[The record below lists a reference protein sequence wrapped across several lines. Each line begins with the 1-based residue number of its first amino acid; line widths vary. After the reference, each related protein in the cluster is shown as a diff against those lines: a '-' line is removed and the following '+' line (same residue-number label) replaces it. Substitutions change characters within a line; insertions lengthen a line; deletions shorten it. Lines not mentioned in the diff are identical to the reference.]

1 MLEALDGAQVEADL
15 VRVDDARGAVVLAHP
30 HPLFGGDRFNPVID
44 ALFNA
49 LVDIGFTT
57 LRFDFRGVNNSS
69 GSHDGGD
76 SERLDI
82 VAAIELLEVIDP
94 DAPIWLVGYS
104 FGAFVSLNVVDPRVA
119 GWVGVAPPLAAMNAR
134 CVADTDHRS
143 KLLLVP
149 EHDQYSTPA
158 ATADFTASW
167 VSCTQSTVAMADHFL
182 NGRLDVVVQA
192 VCAHLEAST

>member
-15 VRVDDARGAVVLAHP
+15 VRVDGARGAVVLAHP
-30 HPLFGGDRFNPVID
+30 HPLFGGDRLNPVVD

-49 LVDIGFTT
+49 LVDIGFTA

-69 GSHDGGD
+69 GTHDGGD

-82 VAAIELLEVIDP
+82 LAAIELLEVIDP

-104 FGAFVSLNVVDPRVA
+104 FGAFVSLNVVDPRIA
-119 GWVGVAPPLAAMNAR
+119 GWVGIAPPLAAMNTR
-134 CVADTDHRS
+134 CLADTDYRP

-149 EHDQYSTPA
+149 EHDQYSAPA
-158 ATADFTASW
+158 ATADLTASW
-167 VSCTQSTVAMADHFL
+167 VSCTQSTVTMADHFL
-182 NGRLDVVVQA
+182 SGRLNIVVQA

>member
-15 VRVDDARGAVVLAHP
+15 VRVDGARGSVVLAHP
-30 HPLFGGDRFNPVID
+30 HPLFGGDRFNPVVD

-69 GSHDGGD
+69 GNHDGGD

-94 DAPIWLVGYS
+94 DAG
-104 FGAFVSLNVVDPRVA
+104 
-119 GWVGVAPPLAAMNAR
+119 
-134 CVADTDHRS
+134 
-143 KLLLVP
+143 
-149 EHDQYSTPA
+149 
-158 ATADFTASW
+158 
-167 VSCTQSTVAMADHFL
+167 
-182 NGRLDVVVQA
+182 
-192 VCAHLEAST
+192 